1 MDGTIS
7 KSKFRA
13 RAFELFR
20 EVEKTGRQLVITDR
34 GKLVLKLVPYRQREP
49 GEWLQSLR
57 GSVVRFDDPTAP
69 VGEKDWEALRSS

>member
-20 EVEKTGRQLVITDR
+20 EVEKTGRQLVITD
-34 GKLVLKLVPYRQREP
+34 
-49 GEWLQSLR
+49 
-57 GSVVRFDDPTAP
+57 T
-69 VGEKDWEALRSS
+69 EANRC